1 MQAIQLCSFQ
11 LILQYIYCIRRD
23 KMSISKKIITII
35 TIFASQ
41 IFAVEWIQDGNNYVS
56 SEKLIIKFQNAPL
69 LGIEP
74 PLSLKS
80 RADLQQIIS
89 KYGDATFLPTF
100 SNYNEFTQRHRNH
113 DLHHYYNLQFTK
125 SVNVFSLQKELE
137 SNPDI
142 EKIEFDFRLSINVIP
157 NDPSYSNQWAHNN
170 TGQASQDGGGS
181 VGTPDCD
188 IGSEQAWDVTTGD
201 EDVIIAILDT
211 GVNSHS
217 EFNGRLLEGYDF
229 INNDTDPSDGNGHG
243 TSCAGISA
251 AQGNNGVG
259 VAGIC
264 WDCLILPVKI
274 MSNDG
279 FGEDTQIADGVI
291 WASDNGADVIS
302 MSLGGGGFVSYFDNA
317 IDYAVDNGTVVFAA
331 SGNDD
336 ASTLSYPSRYD
347 NCISIGALS
356 PCNERKTFSSCDGEN
371 YWGSN
376 YGTGLDFLAP
386 GVRIHTTT
394 ASGGYT
400 TTFNG
405 TSSACPHAA
414 GIAGLILSADQG
426 LSPEGVRT
434 IMQLSAVDIGLNGYD
449 LETGHGRLNA
459 FNALATIVGGPE
471 VNLNTNSITEELA
484 SDQTSEQSI
493 TVSNSGQMDL
503 TVEIDPFGYYWKDN
517 MDESVDYNWIDIG
530 DENTTIT
537 FSHNDEA
544 ANEIVNF
551 PFEFTF
557 YEENYSSCIVN
568 ANGWIG
574 FADDSNAWENMGLP
588 NTDAPRNAI
597 FPFWD
602 DLNPINEANSTNMD
616 GYVRYHVSDE
626 RIVIWYDNVR
636 RWTGGSDMDGYFDF
650 QVVLYP
656 DGIIDFNY
664 RSMTGDTDSATIGI
678 QNESGNS
685 GVNITINQTFVE
697 DMKTVKIK
705 GRPNWLTVSPLNL
718 ILEPGAT
725 DQINLSFN
733 TTSIPAGGYDYI
745 LNLKTNDFH
754 FSYIEIPV
762 MLNVDGTPC
771 GGAQLGDLNSD
782 SLWNI
787 LDIILIVNIILYDT
801 EDECE
806 FYIAD
811 INGDENINVLDI
823 VLVINLILDD

>member
-1 MQAIQLCSFQ
+1 
-11 LILQYIYCIRRD
+11 
-23 KMSISKKIITII
+23 MSILKSLFTFIAILV
-35 TIFASQ
+35 SQ
-41 IFAVEWIQDGNNYVS
+41 IFAVEWIQDGSNFIS
-56 SEKLIIKFQNAPL
+56 SERLIIKFKNAPE

-74 PLSLKS
+74 PLELKS
-80 RADLQQIIS
+80 RTNIQRIIS
-89 KYGDATFLPTF
+89 NYGDATLNPTF

-113 DLHHYYNLQFTK
+113 DLHQYYNLQFTK
-125 SVNVFSLQKELE
+125 SIDIFALQKELE
-137 SNPDI
+137 SISDI
-142 EKIEFDFRLSINVIP
+142 DLVEFDFRLSINVIP
-157 NDPSYSNQWAHNN
+157 NDANYSNQWAHNN

-181 VGTPDCD
+181 VGTPGCD
-188 IGSEQAWDVTTGD
+188 ISSEQAWDVTTGD

-211 GVNSHS
+211 GVNSHP
-217 EFNGRLLEGYDF
+217 EFNNRLLEGYDF

-251 AQGNNGVG
+251 AKGNNGVG
-259 VAGIC
+259 FAGIC

-279 FGEDTQIADGVI
+279 FGEDSQIADGVI

-302 MSLGGGGFVSYFDNA
+302 MSLGGGGNVSYFDNA

-336 ASTLSYPSRYD
+336 ASSITYPSAYD

-394 ASGGYT
+394 NSEGYT
-400 TTFNG
+400 SIFNG

-414 GIAGLILSADQG
+414 GIAGLIFSVDQG

-471 VNLNTNSITEELA
+471 VNLNTDSITEELA
-484 SDQTSEQSI
+484 SNQTSAQSI
-493 TVSNSGQMDL
+493 AVSNSGQMNL

-517 MDESVDYNWIDIG
+517 GDEFVDYGWIDIG
-530 DENTTIT
+530 ENNTTFT
-537 FSHNDEA
+537 FPHNDEA

-551 PFEFTF
+551 PFEFPF
-557 YEENYSSCIVN
+557 YEDNYSSCIVN

-574 FADDSNAWENMGLP
+574 FGDDSNTWQNIGIP
-588 NTDAPRNAI
+588 NIDAPRNAV

-602 DLNPINEANSTNMD
+602 DLNPINDANSTNMD
-616 GYVRYHVSDE
+616 GYVRYHVNDS
-626 RIVIWYDNVR
+626 RIVIWFDNVR
-636 RWTGGSDMDGYFDF
+636 RWTGGSEMDGYFDF
-650 QVVLYP
+650 QVVLFP
-656 DGIIDFNY
+656 DGIVDFNY

-678 QNESGNS
+678 QNETGDSGI
-685 GVNITINQTFVE
+685 NIAINQTFVE
-697 DMKTVKIK
+697 DMKTVTIK
-705 GRPNWLTVSPLNL
+705 GRPSWLSVSPLAL
-718 ILEPGAT
+718 DLEPGAS
-725 DQINLSFN
+725 DQINLNFD
-733 TTSIPAGGYDYI
+733 TASIPTGGYDYI

-754 FSYIEIPV
+754 FPNIEIPV
-762 MLNVDGTPC
+762 TLNVDGMPC
-771 GGAQLGDLNSD
+771 GDAQLGDLNAD
-782 SLWNI
+782 ELWNI

-806 FYIAD
+806 FYMAD
-811 INGDENINVLDI
+811 MNGDENINVLDI
-823 VLVINLILDD
+823 VLVINLILDE

>member
-1 MQAIQLCSFQ
+1 ML
-11 LILQYIYCIRRD
+11 
-23 KMSISKKIITII
+23 ISKTLITFI
-35 TIFASQ
+35 TIFISQ
-41 IFAVEWIQDGNNYVS
+41 IFAVEWIQDENNFIS
-56 SEKLIIKFQNAPL
+56 SEKLIIKFQNAPE
-69 LGIEP
+69 LGLEP
-74 PLSLKS
+74 PLMLNS
-80 RADLQQIIS
+80 RAVIQQIIS
-89 KYGDATFLPTF
+89 KYGDATLQPTF
-100 SNYNEFTQRHRNH
+100 SSYNDFTPRHRNH
-113 DLHHYYNLQFTK
+113 NLHQYYNLQFTK

-137 SNPDI
+137 IIPDI
-142 EKIEFDFRLSINVIP
+142 NFVEFDFRLSINVIP

-211 GVNSHS
+211 GVNNHS

-251 AQGNNGVG
+251 AKGNNGVG

-264 WDCLILPVKI
+264 WDCLILPIKI

-279 FGEDTQIADGVI
+279 FGEDSQIADGVI

-302 MSLGGGGFVSYFDNA
+302 MSLGGGGYVSYFDNA

-331 SGNDD
+331 SGNDN
-336 ASTLSYPSRYD
+336 ASSISYPSGYA
-347 NCISIGALS
+347 NCISVGALS
-356 PCNERKTFSSCDGEN
+356 PCNERKDIGSCDGEN

-394 ASGGYT
+394 SSGGYT
-400 TTFNG
+400 STFNG

-414 GIAGLILSADQG
+414 GIAGLIFSVDSS
-426 LSPEGVRT
+426 LSPDGVRT
-434 IMQLSAVDIGLNGYD
+434 IMQISAVDIGIDGYD
-449 LETGHGRLNA
+449 VETGHGRVNA

-471 VNLNTNSITEELA
+471 VNLNANSITEELS

-493 TVSNSGQMDL
+493 TVSNSGQMEL
-503 TVEIDPFGYYWKDN
+503 TVDIDPFGYYWKDN
-517 MDESVDYNWIDIG
+517 SDESVNYGWIDIS
-530 DENTTIT
+530 DDNTTFT
-537 FSHNDEA
+537 FPHNDEA
-544 ANEIVNF
+544 AIEFINF
-551 PFEFTF
+551 PFEFPF

-574 FADDSNAWENMGLP
+574 FDDDSNAWENMGLP
-588 NTDAPRNAI
+588 NPQAPQNAI
-597 FPFWD
+597 FPYWD
-602 DLNPINEANSTNMD
+602 DLNPINDANSGDMD
-616 GYVRYHVSDE
+616 GYVRYHVNNE
-626 RIVIWYDNVR
+626 RIVVWYDNVR
-636 RWTGGSDMDGYFDF
+636 RWTGGSNMDGYFDF
-650 QVVLYP
+650 QVVLHP
-656 DGIIDFNY
+656 DGVIDFNY

-678 QNESGNS
+678 QNSSGDA
-685 GVNITINQTFVE
+685 GVNISINQGFVE
-697 DMKTVKIK
+697 DMMTVKIK
-705 GRPNWLTVSPLNL
+705 GRPSWLSVSPLSFN
-718 ILEPGAT
+718 LEPGAAS
-725 DQINLSFN
+725 QIDLNFDTAFIS
-733 TTSIPAGGYDYI
+733 SGEYDYTLI
-745 LNLKTNDFH
+745 LKTNDFH
-754 FSYIEIPV
+754 FPNIEIPIT
-762 MLNVDGTPC
+762 LSVDEFPC
-771 GGAQLGDLNSD
+771 AGAELGDLNED
-782 SLWNI
+782 GEWNI

-811 INGDENINVLDI
+811 LNGDESINVLDI